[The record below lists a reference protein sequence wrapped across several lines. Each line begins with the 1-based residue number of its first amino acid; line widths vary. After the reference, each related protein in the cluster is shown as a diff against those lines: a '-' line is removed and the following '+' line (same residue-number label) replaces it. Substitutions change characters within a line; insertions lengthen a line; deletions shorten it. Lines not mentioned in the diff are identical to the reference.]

1 MTEHSALTTEQNRIH
16 ISNCSPLSV
25 VRVTIVERCALT
37 LLSLY
42 VVTSLLARLCR
53 CRVRSAVASSPRRSL
68 GLGRVDKSS
77 LETVP
82 KINTTVNLLNSHG
95 FTITCNQDYAA
106 QAGQLQVTII
116 AQSDHMG
123 HGQKRVVG
131 HARRIDVRLTGW
143 HHTWNCT
150 YDISFAESNLKN
162 GSSSETDPTL

>member
-37 LLSLY
+37 LLSRY

-82 KINTTVNLLNSHG
+82 KINTTVNSLNSHG

-106 QAGQLQVTII
+106 QAGQVNCRSGRHTAVTHLLVRFT
-116 AQSDHMG
+116 SHMG

-131 HARRIDVRLTGW
+131 QGCKEGRCQAYRLAS
-143 HHTWNCT
+143 HMEFH
-150 YDISFAESNLKN
+150 I
-162 GSSSETDPTL
+162 

>member
-37 LLSLY
+37 LLSRY

-131 HARRIDVRLTGW
+131 QGCKEDRCQAYRLASRMEL
-143 HHTWNCT
+143 H
-150 YDISFAESNLKN
+150 I
-162 GSSSETDPTL
+162 

>member
-1 MTEHSALTTEQNRIH
+1 MCVDTIVTLRRDLAARS
-16 ISNCSPLSV
+16 SLSV
-25 VRVTIVERCALT
+25 R
-37 LLSLY
+37 
-42 VVTSLLARLCR
+42 
-53 CRVRSAVASSPRRSL
+53 RVRSAVASSPRRSL

-106 QAGQLQVTII
+106 QAGQLQVTM

-131 HARRIDVRLTGW
+131 QGCKEGRCQAFRLAS
-143 HHTWNCT
+143 HMELH
-150 YDISFAESNLKN
+150 I
-162 GSSSETDPTL
+162 